1 MPVARAMHTM
11 GKQLKIQCDNL
22 IIDGKF
28 NSLHITKVMILGAKP
43 VRKIT
48 DSQSSLP
55 ELDQNT
61 SQLGRHGQKKR
72 EGKLMHRCLHLA
84 VCSWLNTLARALRA
98 RREPRQ
104 RPHQKG
110 AKIGV
115 TAQCTHLLSS
125 QSPEV
130 RDATVADNNPV
141 AREKSCSKRTKL

>member
-1 MPVARAMHTM
+1 
-11 GKQLKIQCDNL
+11 
-22 IIDGKF
+22 
-28 NSLHITKVMILGAKP
+28 
-43 VRKIT
+43 
-48 DSQSSLP
+48 
-55 ELDQNT
+55 
-61 SQLGRHGQKKR
+61 
-72 EGKLMHRCLHLA
+72 MHRCLHLA
-84 VCSWLNTLARALRA
+84 VCSWLNTLARALRE

-141 AREKSCSKRTKL
+141 AREKIILQKDQALILDWVLTSQEPGDAISRK